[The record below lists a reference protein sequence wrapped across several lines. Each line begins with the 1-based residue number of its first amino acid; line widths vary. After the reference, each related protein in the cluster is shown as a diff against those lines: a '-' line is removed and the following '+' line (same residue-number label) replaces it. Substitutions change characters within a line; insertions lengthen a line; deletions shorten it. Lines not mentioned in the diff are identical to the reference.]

1 MPSFGKHVSRCS
13 SLEAVT
19 LDGCLIT
26 MSTSIAD
33 STLPPYIVE
42 FLKREFGEEIIKHG
56 RVQEVKSAQQQV
68 WILSDVPSSEA
79 WNNAIDVGNH
89 RLVARRWK
97 GASRWWNLNN
107 HHPDEVCA
115 VALAEL
121 AGYRL
126 AHTALASQNTLHIP
140 ELLHSAF
147 NDASPWAIFTYVG
160 PFSSYF
166 TKSKLPDS
174 FWIDSMVK
182 YRQEFGF
189 EESHPRWGR
198 VPSERALEYATEL
211 LSTVTIPL
219 HRYINKHRDVLDW
232 SSLCK
237 DTEGITF
244 QDMVS
249 FYKCAQERMM
259 GNPQDVAKATMLVH
273 VLSECIEKL
282 RLESLSV
289 HRIPHVLCHMDCQPQ
304 NLVFFKEERD
314 SPKIMSVLDWEDAAY
329 ADPRFELLLL
339 ARKVCANREQAETLW
354 KAYQDKL
361 MVDLGNIEPWLK
373 LETVHSLST
382 LILQRMNL
390 LGGGRNPWETIPD
403 LDQKIRREF
412 ARLVFMGWE
421 FCKDVATEH

>member
-1 MPSFGKHVSRCS
+1 
-13 SLEAVT
+13 
-19 LDGCLIT
+19 
-26 MSTSIAD
+26 
-33 STLPPYIVE
+33 
-42 FLKREFGEEIIKHG
+42 
-56 RVQEVKSAQQQV
+56 
-68 WILSDVPSSEA
+68 
-79 WNNAIDVGNH
+79 
-89 RLVARRWK
+89 
-97 GASRWWNLNN
+97 
-107 HHPDEVCA
+107 
-115 VALAEL
+115 
-121 AGYRL
+121 
-126 AHTALASQNTLHIP
+126 
-140 ELLHSAF
+140 
-147 NDASPWAIFTYVG
+147 
-160 PFSSYF
+160 
-166 TKSKLPDS
+166 
-174 FWIDSMVK
+174 
-182 YRQEFGF
+182 
-189 EESHPRWGR
+189 
-198 VPSERALEYATEL
+198 
-211 LSTVTIPL
+211 
-219 HRYINKHRDVLDW
+219 
-232 SSLCK
+232 
-237 DTEGITF
+237 
-244 QDMVS
+244 
-249 FYKCAQERMM
+249 
-259 GNPQDVAKATMLVH
+259 MLVH

-403 LDQKIRREF
+403 LDKKIRREF